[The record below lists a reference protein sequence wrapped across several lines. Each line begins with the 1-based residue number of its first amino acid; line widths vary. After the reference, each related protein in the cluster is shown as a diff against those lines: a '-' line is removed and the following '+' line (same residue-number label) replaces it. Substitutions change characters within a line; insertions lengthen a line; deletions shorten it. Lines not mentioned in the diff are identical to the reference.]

1 MSALSASHRA
11 EPFRSRVFALDYF
24 SDSIYTQQST
34 LTIIMIIV
42 FNNKRVVQWSAPTH
56 FTDCRDQIIAH
67 RCSYAAQTQ
76 RDFMSLQSL
85 HLF

>member
-56 FTDCRDQIIAH
+56 FTRI
-67 RCSYAAQTQ
+67 SQTVVIK
-76 RDFMSLQSL
+76 LL
-85 HLF
+85 HIDVLMLHGLSVTS